1 MDELDKAQLRTA
13 LGWETDDYDK
23 AKEATTNPLVWLWQ
37 VLQGDFHEEATTA
50 QALTAAAIGALPL
63 VGQICLLRDLV
74 ADCKKLIREPDNP
87 WFWTVLAMTLLG
99 LFPSLGALLKGVLGI
114 FFGVLRRIGSKTMGR
129 AIDVAMG
136 WVISYL
142 RRREVQ
148 TYIKALRID
157 DIFGW
162 LSAQVK
168 SIKGK
173 VTLAALTA
181 AFDSALAMLNSLAD
195 KVSHIPVVG
204 PRAKAV
210 VVQVRTIR
218 NAADAGLAKALAPLQ
233 DILDRIVLRLEHES
247 IASRRGILN
256 ANNVHFQGAL
266 PDDAAVTLMREA
278 DPLPGWLSTDGEK
291 IFSQSLPTKHSPI
304 IAKKVK
310 EGWPALNDKL
320 IKSFHELTADEIR
333 GPARL
338 YRVIAPTSRAMS
350 DCWVSENV
358 FKQLQSAADPRA
370 AWRRHLA
377 VWPHWNVNGEFVIYD
392 IKRGESL
399 KVWIGKT
406 ASQFDEGLPGYHL
419 QGGWE
424 QIVFNIERANPMND
438 TTAFYKTDGGPARQ
452 IYGRIERT
460 DYDKL
465 TDSEKKTYTE
475 IREKINHISISGPF
489 ETGWGYT
496 DFDGNGFGSK
506 IGLPDLPGQITTLR
520 N

>member
-1 MDELDKAQLRTA
+1 M
-13 LGWETDDYDK
+13 
-23 AKEATTNPLVWLWQ
+23 
-37 VLQGDFHEEATTA
+37 
-50 QALTAAAIGALPL
+50 
-63 VGQICLLRDLV
+63 
-74 ADCKKLIREPDNP
+74 
-87 WFWTVLAMTLLG
+87 
-99 LFPSLGALLKGVLGI
+99 
-114 FFGVLRRIGSKTMGR
+114 
-129 AIDVAMG
+129 
-136 WVISYL
+136 
-142 RRREVQ
+142 
-148 TYIKALRID
+148 
-157 DIFGW
+157 
-162 LSAQVK
+162 K
-168 SIKGK
+168 SVKGK
-173 VTLAALTA
+173 VTPAALTA
-181 AFDSALAMLNSLAD
+181 AFDNALAMLNSLAE

-266 PDDAAVTLMREA
+266 PDDAAVRLMREA
-278 DPLPGWLSTDGEK
+278 EPLPEWLSGEK
-291 IFSQSLPTKHSPI
+291 EAIITHLLPSEVDVV

-310 EGWPALNDKL
+310 DGWPALNEKL
-320 IKSFHELTADEIR
+320 IKSFHDLTADEIH

-350 DCWVSENV
+350 DCWVSEKV
-358 FKQLQSAADPRA
+358 FKQLQNAADPRA
-370 AWRRHLA
+370 TWRRHLA

-399 KVWIGKT
+399 KVWVGQA
-406 ASQFDEGLPGYHL
+406 ASQVDAKLPDLHL

-424 QIVFNIERANPMND
+424 QVVFNIERADPMND
-438 TTAFYKTDGGPARQ
+438 TTAFYKTDGRPVKQ
-452 IYGRIERT
+452 IYGRIERV

-475 IREKINHISISGPF
+475 IREKINHTSISGPF